1 MNLMKSWKWLQ
12 LLLVLSLAI
21 VFKCAGATTNQAV
34 VQESPAWKGKA
45 PWSDPGFFPLAVW
58 LQAPARAER
67 YRQAGIN
74 TYVGLWQ
81 GPTEAQLA
89 ALKQSGIRV
98 ICGQNDVGLRHL
110 DDPTIIAWM
119 HGDEP
124 DNAQSLANGAGYG
137 PPIPPE
143 TIVADYRRIRA
154 ADPSRPVMLN
164 LGQGV
169 AWDGWYG
176 RGSRAGH
183 PEDYPQYLNGCDLAS
198 FDIYPANHDN
208 PAVQGKLWFV
218 ARGVERL
225 VQWGQGKKMV
235 WNCIECTAI
244 DNPNHKPTPQQVRG
258 EAWMSLIHGS
268 HGLIYFVHQFKP
280 KFDESAL
287 LDDPEM
293 LAAVAALNRQ
303 ITGLAPVLNRPTIS
317 NAITVKSENPAVP
330 VAAMVKRH
338 DGATHVFAVAM
349 RDGATQAIFTL
360 SGLKGM
366 NTIEVLGENRTLT
379 GKDGTFSDH
388 FDSWAVHLYKLPLPA
403 KPEGAAPDQS

>member
-1 MNLMKSWKWLQ
+1 MNLMKDWKLKQ
-12 LLLVLSLAI
+12 MLFALSLAV
-21 VFKCAGATTNQAV
+21 VFKCAGATTNQTV
-34 VQESPAWKGKA
+34 VQESTAWKAKA

-58 LQAPARAER
+58 LQAPAKAER

-81 GPTEAQLA
+81 GPTEEQLA
-89 ALKQSGIRV
+89 ALKQAGIRV
-98 ICGQNDVGLRHL
+98 ICGQNDAGLRHL

-124 DNAQSLANGAGYG
+124 DNAQSLANGPGYG

-208 PAVQGKLWFV
+208 PAVQGRLWFV

-225 VQWGQGKKMV
+225 VQWGEGKKMV

-244 DNPNHKPTPQQVRG
+244 DNPNRKPTPQQVRC

-268 HGLIYFVHQFKP
+268 RGLIYFVHQFKP

-303 ITGLAPVLNRPTIS
+303 ITGLAPVLNSPAVS

-330 VAAMVKRH
+330 VATMVKQH
-338 DGATHVFAVAM
+338 
-349 RDGATQAIFTL
+349 
-360 SGLKGM
+360 
-366 NTIEVLGENRTLT
+366 
-379 GKDGTFSDH
+379 
-388 FDSWAVHLYKLPLPA
+388 
-403 KPEGAAPDQS
+403 